1 MIEDKYIV
9 FAHVKDDEYPMCMT
23 IKALSV
29 LEGTYGSVDNIFGV
43 AKEAAKTGRVADLA
57 KAALTIAPVLADAGR
72 DYVREMAATSN
83 DKEFQ
88 DMAQSLPDFPAAAE
102 LEKSMTWAECRAL
115 WNDCVTAIA
124 RGSGREVE
132 AEPDNSAKNAESAM

>member
-1 MIEDKYIV
+1 M
-9 FAHVKDDEYPMCMT
+9 
-23 IKALSV
+23 
-29 LEGTYGSVDNIFGV
+29 
-43 AKEAAKTGRVADLA
+43 
-57 KAALTIAPVLADAGR
+57 LADAGR
-72 DYVREMAATSN
+72 DYVREMAAESN

>member
-9 FAHVKDDEYPMCMT
+9 FAHVKNDEYPLCMT

-29 LEGTYGSVDNIFGV
+29 LEGTYGSVDNVFDV
-43 AKEAAKTGRVADLA
+43 AKEATKTNHVMDLA
-57 KAALTIAPVLADAGR
+57 KTTFAVASVLADAGR
-72 DYVREMAATSN
+72 DYVREMAAISN
-83 DKEFQ
+83 DKKFQ
-88 DMAQSLPDFPAAAE
+88 DGVQSLPDFPAAAE

-115 WNDCVTAIA
+115 WNDCVAAIA

-132 AEPDNSAKNAESAM
+132 TEPDNSAKNAESAM

>member
-9 FAHVKDDEYPMCMT
+9 FAHVKGNEYPMCLT

-43 AKEAAKTGRVADLA
+43 AKEAAKTNHVMDLVKTTFEVAS
-57 KAALTIAPVLADAGR
+57 VLADAGR

-83 DKEFQ
+83 DKKFQ
-88 DMAQSLPDFPAAAE
+88 DRVQSLQDFPAAAE
-102 LEKSMTWAECRAL
+102 LEKSMAWAECRAL

-132 AEPDNSAKNAESAM
+132 AEPDKSAKNAESAM

>member
-1 MIEDKYIV
+1 MMEDKYLV
-9 FAHVKDDEYPMCMT
+9 FAHVKGAEYPMCMT
-23 IKALSV
+23 IKALSM
-29 LEGTYGSVDNIFGV
+29 LEDAYGSVDNVFGV
-43 AKEAAKTGRVADLA
+43 AKEATKTGRVSDLA

-72 DYVREMAATSN
+72 DYVREMAADSN

-102 LEKSMTWAECRAL
+102 LEKSLTWAECRAL
-115 WNDCVTAIA
+115 WNDCVAAIA

-132 AEPDNSAKNAESAM
+132 TEPDNSAKNAESAM

>member
-9 FAHVKDDEYPMCMT
+9 FAHVKGNEYPMCMT

-43 AKEAAKTGRVADLA
+43 AKEATKTNHVMDLVKTTLAVAS
-57 KAALTIAPVLADAGR
+57 VLADAGR

-83 DKEFQ
+83 DKKFQ
-88 DMAQSLPDFPAAAE
+88 NGVQSLPDFPVAAE

-115 WNDCVTAIA
+115 WNDCVTAIV

>member
-9 FAHVKDDEYPMCMT
+9 FAHIKGNEYPMCMT

-29 LEGTYGSVDNIFGV
+29 LEGAYGSVDNIFGV
-43 AKEAAKTGRVADLA
+43 AKEATKTGRVADLA
-57 KAALTIAPVLADAGR
+57 KAALTVAPVLADAGR

-83 DKEFQ
+83 DKKFQ
-88 DMAQSLPDFPAAAE
+88 NTAQSLRDFPAVAE

-115 WNDCVTAIA
+115 WNDCVATIA

-132 AEPDNSAKNAESAM
+132 AEPDKSAKNAESTM